1 MGKGGWGGHIRAP
14 LQIILSNSHLLHNL
28 MSLDIAEI
36 TLFSV
41 SFISMSVADL
51 WGLVSPL
58 WDFTA
63 CSHGA

>member
-1 MGKGGWGGHIRAP
+1 MGWWGGHITDP

-28 MSLDIAEI
+28 MSLEIAEI

-41 SFISMSVADL
+41 SFISASVASL

-63 CSHGA
+63 HSHGA